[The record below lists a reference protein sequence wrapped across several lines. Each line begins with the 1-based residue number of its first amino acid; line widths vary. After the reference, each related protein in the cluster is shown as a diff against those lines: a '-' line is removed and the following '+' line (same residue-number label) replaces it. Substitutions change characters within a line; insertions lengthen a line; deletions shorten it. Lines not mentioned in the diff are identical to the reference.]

1 MKGKEKKTLAKNQA
15 QPATSQPSI
24 FRKIYGNLPLLPLL
38 DRSTSAIAYA
48 CIFGYLLFMLYV
60 FLAMPPVQLS
70 SSIVEAPLSKNSP
83 LMLFAGEAY
92 AYELSGAMV
101 GAPNKKVVYGVRSSS
116 ACPGILVTE
125 QTSEFASS
133 ECLSRQTGNAVGD
146 HLQRN
151 SSTGNQSFLLF
162 SPWMLAVSDNFSWQA
177 ASTTSAAR
185 VEMRFT
191 TSLKSIGK
199 KEVAGRQAYEISV
212 TSPVLGSASNYFIDA
227 EKRVL
232 LSAESGNLS
241 VRLIK
246 APFELNWSNSSQ

>member
-1 MKGKEKKTLAKNQA
+1 MKIKEKKTPAKNQA

-24 FRKIYGNLPLLPLL
+24 FRKIYNSLPLLPLL

-48 CIFGYLLFMLYV
+48 CIFGYILFMLYV

-70 SSIVEAPLSKNSP
+70 SSIVEAPLAKNSP
-83 LMLFAGEAY
+83 LMLFAGETY
-92 AYELSGAMV
+92 AYELSGEMV
-101 GAPNKKVVYGVRSSS
+101 AAPNKKVVYGISSS
-116 ACPGILVTE
+116 SSCPGILVTE
-125 QTSEFASS
+125 QASEFASS
-133 ECLSRQTGNAVGD
+133 ECLSKQTGNAVND
-146 HLQRN
+146 ERQLN

-177 ASTTSAAR
+177 ASTTSAAG

-191 TSLKSIGK
+191 TSLKSFGK
-199 KEVAGRQAYEISV
+199 KEIAGRQAYEISV
-212 TSPVLGSASNYFIDA
+212 ASPALSSASKYFIDA

-232 LSAESGNLS
+232 LYAESGNLT

-246 APFELNWSNSSQ
+246 APFELHWSNKN